1 MLRTLLLAIP
11 VIIFLLHCP
20 ASASGLPADLKSCLD
35 SLEGQTLFLRK
46 TFNSSRKVYC
56 EPAGPRACFV
66 YQQGR
71 LFPLKQNVEVTLG
84 GSRYFDD
91 RNRLRL
97 RVEQRRLGRQTIDFY
112 WPRGTVP
119 SLVSFRAM
127 LGYAFAGSA
136 EDQEFRPFI
145 GNRSSRK
152 LHFIGCNHLPA
163 DTLQRE
169 SFPDAEQ
176 AEQRGYEKCELCF
189 TSFPNLRDYFLE
201 SSLGR
206 RTAAAVR
213 SLYTPTNSPG
223 LKKRLT
229 DIGNRV
235 LDNWPTALRG
245 YRYTFDLV
253 GSGSP
258 NAFACPGGRIFV
270 TTGLY
275 YGLESETELEGVL
288 AHEITHVERRHGL
301 RSYQKSISTGFWTAL
316 LEPAADLAARYSTG
330 DRGLEILSA
339 EAAGNL
345 ARLADKLILTG
356 YELRQEMEA
365 DFYAISYLRSVRSDS
380 ASYSQVL
387 RKIQYSGNLIGATGE
402 EESGLSRDRLQEH
415 PDIDLRTQ
423 IADNARIELY
433 RPPVVFTGYDTE
445 DEPVAELRLEAQV
458 VSHGVIKGK
467 PAKPGLSDYG
477 SAGSA
482 QPDRLVERLYLYVTV
497 VSTPALGRISRL
509 KDIRVMTA
517 GGSVGF
523 DNAEDTALFPDD
535 ETACTFQCDRGEL
548 LGGIEG
554 IELKLNNVQRWRRE
568 SPQASADQPAE
579 PE

>member
-1 MLRTLLLAIP
+1 MLKTFLPALLSLIFSLPAIA
-11 VIIFLLHCP
+11 P
-20 ASASGLPADLKSCLD
+20 AAGLPGDLKSCLD
-35 SLEGQTLFLRK
+35 SLEGQTLYLRK

-56 EPAGPRACFV
+56 EPAGAQVFYI

-91 RNRLRL
+91 QNRLRL
-97 RVEQRRLGRQTIDFY
+97 RLEQRRLGRQTINFF
-112 WPRGTVP
+112 WPRGTPP
-119 SLVSFRAM
+119 SLASFRAM

-136 EDQEFRPFI
+136 EDKDFRPFI
-145 GNRSSRK
+145 GNRASRK

-169 SFPDAEQ
+169 SFLTEGQ
-176 AEQRGYEKCELCF
+176 AEQKGYEKCELCF

-206 RTAAAVR
+206 QTASTVR
-213 SLYTPTNSPG
+213 SLYTPSNNPG

-229 DIGNRV
+229 DIGKRV
-235 LDNWPTALRG
+235 LENWPTALRG
-245 YRYTFDLV
+245 YRYTFDVLN
-253 GSGSP
+253 SGSP

-275 YGLESETELEGVL
+275 YGLESEAELEGVL

-301 RSYQKSISTGFWTAL
+301 RSYQKSISTGFWTSL

-330 DRGLEILSA
+330 DRGLEILSI

-356 YELRQEMEA
+356 YGMRQEMEA
-365 DFYAISYLRSVRSDS
+365 DFYAISYLRSVRADS
-380 ASYSQVL
+380 VSYSQAL

-402 EESGLSRDRLQEH
+402 EDGDLPRARLEEH
-415 PDIDLRTQ
+415 PDIDLRIE

-433 RPPVVFTGYDTE
+433 RPALVFTGCDQE

-458 VSHGVIKGK
+458 VSRGVIKGK
-467 PAKPGLSDYG
+467 PPKPGLSDYG
-477 SAGSA
+477 AAGNW
-482 QPDRLVERLYLYVTV
+482 QPDRIVDRLFLYVTLT
-497 VSTPALGRISRL
+497 STAALGKVSRL
-509 KDIRVMTA
+509 KDIRLRTA
-517 GGSVGF
+517 DGTVGF
-523 DNAEDTALFPDD
+523 DNEEDTALFPDD
-535 ETACTFQCDRGEL
+535 ETACTFQCDRGNL
-548 LGGIEG
+548 LGRIEG
-554 IELKLNNVQRWRRE
+554 IELKLNNVRQWRRE
-568 SPQASADQPAE
+568 SPEDSAERPAE